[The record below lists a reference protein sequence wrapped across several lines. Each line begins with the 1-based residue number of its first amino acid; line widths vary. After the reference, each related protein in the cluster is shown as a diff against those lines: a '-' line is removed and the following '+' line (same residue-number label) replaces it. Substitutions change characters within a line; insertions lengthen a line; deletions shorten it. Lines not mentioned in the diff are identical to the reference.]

1 MCFLKLNRWF
11 GLASLNPS
19 MSVDKLWDFT
29 WSAWNM
35 YACIKYIYIYIG
47 FYNVAMKCVKQK
59 SGAAELQILVSRHEQ
74 TPISASLAFAAFY
87 LVSFHLHRFTC
98 SMFYLPLILHVHPF
112 TCFIHSFTQSSHPIT
127 SLEAFHLF
135 HLFHLTNNSH
145 NNIGKSLTYVN

>member
-1 MCFLKLNRWF
+1 MHALN
-11 GLASLNPS
+11 
-19 MSVDKLWDFT
+19 
-29 WSAWNM
+29 
-35 YACIKYIYIYIG
+35 IYIG

-112 TCFIHSFTQSSHPIT
+112 TLSPNLPIQSLHLKPFTCFT
-127 SLEAFHLF
+127 
-135 HLFHLTNNSH
+135 
-145 NNIGKSLTYVN
+145 

>member
-1 MCFLKLNRWF
+1 
-11 GLASLNPS
+11 
-19 MSVDKLWDFT
+19 
-29 WSAWNM
+29 
-35 YACIKYIYIYIG
+35 
-47 FYNVAMKCVKQK
+47 MKCVKQK

-135 HLFHLTNNSH
+135 HLTNTSH
-145 NNIGKSLTYVN
+145 NNIGKPLTYVN